1 MTGGSTGQSDQELI
15 EAIRQGNKQAME
27 KMMQRHDALV
37 HYVVKRFEGRG
48 REREDLV
55 QLGRLGLIKAVR
67 NFDADAYQVR
77 FSTYAVPLIMGEIR
91 RFLRDDN
98 QIHVARSIRENA
110 VRLSRLREELGEEVS
125 LEELARRLSISRE
138 DALLAMEAGY
148 AVRSLS
154 EPLSADGSL
163 LLEDTIGEDKTGD
176 VLSRLDLENM
186 LSRLDKTERE
196 LIRRRYFLDQT
207 QMRIAADLGMTQV
220 QVSRMESRILKRLR
234 AMTG

>member
-1 MTGGSTGQSDQELI
+1 MRGAADQSDRELI
-15 EAIRQGNKQAME
+15 EAIRQGDEQAMAA
-27 KMMQRHDALV
+27 MVARHDALV
-37 HYVVKRFEGRG
+37 YYVVKRFEGRG
-48 REREDLV
+48 RERDDLV

-67 NFDADAYQVR
+67 NFDTSAYQVR

-110 VRLSRLREELGEEVS
+110 VRLARLREELGEGAS
-125 LEELARRLSISRE
+125 LDELAGRLSLSRE
-138 DALLAMEAGY
+138 DTLLALEASH

-154 EPLSADGSL
+154 EPLSGDGSL
-163 LLEDTIGEDKTGD
+163 LLEDTLGEDKTGE
-176 VLSRLDLENM
+176 VLKRLDLEAM
-186 LSRLDKTERE
+186 LSRLAPPERE

-207 QMRIAADLGMTQV
+207 QTRIAAELGMTQV

-234 AMTG
+234 AMAV

>member
-1 MTGGSTGQSDQELI
+1 MTRETRSDHELI
-15 EAIRQGNKQAME
+15 EAIRRGDEAAMSAMME
-27 KMMQRHDALV
+27 KHDALV

-67 NFDADAYQVR
+67 NFDPESYQVR

-110 VRLSRLREELGEEVS
+110 ARLMRLREELGDDTPVD
-125 LEELARRLSISRE
+125 ELARRLSLSRE
-138 DALLAMEAGY
+138 DTLLAMESGY

-154 EPLSADGSL
+154 EPLAGDGSL
-163 LLEDTIGEDKTGD
+163 LLEDTIGEDRTGE
-176 VLSRLDLENM
+176 VLTRIDLEAM
-186 LSRLDKTERE
+186 LGRLEPKERE

-207 QMRIAADLGMTQV
+207 QTRIAAELGMTQV
-220 QVSRMESRILKRLR
+220 QVSRMESRVLKRLR